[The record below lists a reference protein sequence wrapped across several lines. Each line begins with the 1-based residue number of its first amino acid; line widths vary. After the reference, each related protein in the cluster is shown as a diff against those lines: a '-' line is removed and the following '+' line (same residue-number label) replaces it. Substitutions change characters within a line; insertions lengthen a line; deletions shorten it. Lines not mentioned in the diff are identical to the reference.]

1 MTKKVDSSQECGK
14 YNCGL
19 AFAQVKGTIMRTII
33 VTVAVLLVSGCA
45 ADTSDSDVNE
55 LAPVPVASK
64 TAPVMNHRVGPG
76 AFVPLPDQDAGTT
89 D

>member
-1 MTKKVDSSQECGK
+1 MWIRTDSVA
-14 YNCGL
+14 GL
-19 AFAQVKGTIMRTII
+19 PSAQVQGDYIMRTII
-33 VTVAVLLVSGCA
+33 VAVAVLFVSGCGS

-55 LAPVPVASK
+55 VAPVPVASK
-64 TAPVMNHRVGPG
+64 TAPVMDHRVGPG